1 MLSGFLKV
9 QYSKKIRST
18 LYTSSSPTTTTTTT
32 KTEQEN
38 EALAHSFCTEIF
50 QKANFSLAD
59 EILTPDFILR
69 NPVLP
74 SELTHGSE
82 GVKKFASLVVDSSL
96 GYQVT
101 HNDTISKGDKVL
113 IRWTF
118 TGIIKKEM
126 LGIPPGDKPI
136 TITGLD
142 LFRITTDGKKIAE
155 MWQQFSVGS
164 WP

>member
-9 QYSKKIRST
+9 QYSKKIGST
-18 LYTSSSPTTTTTTT
+18 LYTSSPTTTTMTT

-74 SELTHGSE
+74 SELSHGSQ
-82 GVKKFASLVVDSSL
+82 GVKKFASLVVDSSP

-101 HNDTISKGDKVL
+101 HT
-113 IRWTF
+113 
-118 TGIIKKEM
+118 M
-126 LGIPPGDKPI
+126 
-136 TITGLD
+136 
-142 LFRITTDGKKIAE
+142 
-155 MWQQFSVGS
+155 
-164 WP
+164 

>member
-1 MLSGFLKV
+1 M
-9 QYSKKIRST
+9 YR
-18 LYTSSSPTTTTTTT
+18 SSSSSLTTTTT
-32 KTEQEN
+32 KAEQEN

-50 QKANFSLAD
+50 EKANFSLAD
-59 EILTPDFILR
+59 EILTSDFVLR

-74 SELTHGSE
+74 SELIHGPE
-82 GVKKFASLVVDSSL
+82 GVKKFASLVVDSSP

-136 TITGLD
+136 TITGFD

-155 MWQQFSVGS
+155 LWQQFSVGS
-164 WP
+164 WS